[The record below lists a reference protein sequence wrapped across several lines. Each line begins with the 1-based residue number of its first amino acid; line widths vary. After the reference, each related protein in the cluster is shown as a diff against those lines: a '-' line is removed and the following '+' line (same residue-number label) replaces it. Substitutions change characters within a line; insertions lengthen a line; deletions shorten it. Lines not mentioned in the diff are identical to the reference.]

1 MKHFFKE
8 NAFLR
13 SVGENKTTMTQ
24 VLCIFCMPLSVLET
38 YDALPLWGQNL
49 LLGLFLGF
57 LFEISWSH

>member
-1 MKHFFKE
+1 LEHNLCFWMKHFFKE

-38 YDALPLWGQNL
+38 YDALPL
-49 LLGLFLGF
+49 
-57 LFEISWSH
+57 